1 MSATQHISMVQ
12 GETYAASVTVKDV
25 NGAVIDLTGYDIRYE
40 ADTTTPIVKDL
51 DDGNITVS
59 APATGVFTFTIDP
72 EDTEDLTIEGS
83 RGFAHECRVESPTG
97 EITVLFTGRLLVAAG
112 VIDEMDPTA

>member
-1 MSATQHISMVQ
+1 MTAQNISMVQ
-12 GETYAASVTVKDV
+12 GESYMAQVTVVDAD
-25 NGAVIDLTGYDIRYE
+25 GDAVDLTGYDIRYE
-40 ADTTTPIVKDL
+40 AETTTPIVKDL
-51 DDGNITVS
+51 DDADIVCS

>member
-1 MSATQHISMVQ
+1 MSTTQHISVVQ

-40 ADTTTPIVKDL
+40 ADTTTPIIKDL
-51 DDGNITVS
+51 DDGDIVVA
-59 APATGVFTFTIDP
+59 APATGVFTFNIEP
-72 EDTEDLTIEGS
+72 EDTEDLDIDGT

-97 EITVLFTGRLLVAAG
+97 EVTVLFAGRLVISQG
-112 VIDEMDPTA
+112 VIAEMDPA